1 MESKKKKKTEQE
13 LRHSKELENARQ
25 RVIEREKELEQQRRL
40 QHAKDQNIQARHS
53 NELKSQDTDNDFSM

>member
-1 MESKKKKKTEQE
+1 M
-13 LRHSKELENARQ
+13 
-25 RVIEREKELEQQRRL
+25 IEREKELEQQRRL